1 MGEKFGQLFFG
12 LMCACL
18 GWMWA
23 CEAEREEE
31 SLVVPEA
38 PVMEQVMNRGTL
50 RVCSYYNTT
59 DYYVYKG
66 VPKGFHYELVK
77 EFAEQLGVRLEM
89 TASVDVEES
98 IRLLNGGK
106 YDLLAMSLTETPE
119 RDSLVE
125 FAIPLFTTARVLV
138 QNEMNKPL
146 ARRVSDLAGKEIFV
160 QRGTNYADFLHRLD
174 DSLKLGIRVT
184 EIDSLTYEDILLEV
198 ENGMW
203 PYTVVDENVAR
214 TASRYMTHVD
224 DSLVLSAPVPVAW
237 AVKKGEEGLLHEL
250 NVWLSEKKR
259 EESFKVRYNRYFR
272 STYVTS
278 LRNSKY
284 YKLKHGGISFFDS
297 VIKREAAAIGWDWRL
312 LAAVIYQ
319 ESRFDPDAESSF
331 GAYGLMQV
339 MPETAAEMGCPDRA
353 DPEDNVR
360 AGSRYLHKL
369 QREFDKCGLDSVN
382 VLKFTLAA
390 YNAGVGHVSDAV
402 RLAEAYGYNSKEWD
416 RNVAYFMLV
425 LSRPEFYRDTLC
437 RNGYCDGRQT
447 YNFVNEIFE
456 NFRHYCNSVP

>member
-174 DSLKLGIRVT
+174 DSLKLSIRVT

-203 PYTVVDENVAR
+203 PYNVVDENVAR

-284 YKLKHGGISFFDS
+284 YKLKHGGISVFDS
-297 VIKREAAAIGWDWRL
+297 VIKREAAAIG
-312 LAAVIYQ
+312 
-319 ESRFDPDAESSF
+319 
-331 GAYGLMQV
+331 
-339 MPETAAEMGCPDRA
+339 
-353 DPEDNVR
+353 
-360 AGSRYLHKL
+360 
-369 QREFDKCGLDSVN
+369 
-382 VLKFTLAA
+382 
-390 YNAGVGHVSDAV
+390 
-402 RLAEAYGYNSKEWD
+402 
-416 RNVAYFMLV
+416 
-425 LSRPEFYRDTLC
+425 
-437 RNGYCDGRQT
+437 
-447 YNFVNEIFE
+447 
-456 NFRHYCNSVP
+456 